1 MKIHVTF
8 RACGRKLYCKL
19 ATDETA
25 PWLKRLGWQENIISE
40 LTKHNR
46 RYYINSGFFLTPEEA
61 QAWGKEKI
69 NEVIRVIE
77 TRSPEV
83 PEDYTI
89 NL

>member
-8 RACGRKLYCKL
+8 RSCGRKLYCKL

-25 PWLKRLGWQENIISE
+25 VWLKRLGWRKNGINE
-40 LTKHNR
+40 LTKHNKK
-46 RYYINSGFFLTPEEA
+46 YYINSGFFLTSEEA
-61 QAWGKEKI
+61 EAWAKERI
-69 NEVIRVIE
+69 NEIKRAIE
-77 TRSPEV
+77 SRSPKV